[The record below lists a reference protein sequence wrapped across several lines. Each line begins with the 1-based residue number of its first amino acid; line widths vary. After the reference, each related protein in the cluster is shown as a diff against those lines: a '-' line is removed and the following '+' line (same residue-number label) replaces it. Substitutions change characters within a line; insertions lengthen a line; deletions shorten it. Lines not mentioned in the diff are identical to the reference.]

1 MTETGGKRDH
11 DHLVL
16 WIRIA
21 VGVAL
26 GVGAG
31 LVIPL
36 PDGATKVTYVLVG
49 FVVAGLAFAL
59 PLLVTAMRLD
69 AAGTVAHVDGL
80 GESRNL
86 IDVLAL
92 VAALASL
99 AGVANMLLKPDG
111 GPKVFEAVVSV
122 ATIAVAWLV
131 IHTVYTVRYAR
142 HFVNAQPGCITFG
155 GSQDH
160 PRMSDFAYLSFC
172 LGMTFQVSD
181 QTLNTS
187 EVRKIV
193 FFHTLLSYVL
203 GTGIVATTINL
214 VAGLAA

>member
-1 MTETGGKRDH
+1 MS
-11 DHLVL
+11 
-16 WIRIA
+16 A
-21 VGVAL
+21 
-26 GVGAG
+26 
-31 LVIPL
+31 
-36 PDGATKVTYVLVG
+36 GATGISHILIG
-49 FVVAGLAFAL
+49 FVVAGLAFAV
-59 PLLVTAMRLD
+59 PLLVMAMRLD
-69 AAGTVAHVDGL
+69 AAATAEHVDGL

-86 IDVLAL
+86 VDVLAL

-99 AGVANMLLKPDG
+99 GGVANMLLQPDG

-122 ATIAVAWLV
+122 ATIAVSWLM

-142 HFVNAQPGCITFG
+142 HYVNAQPGCITFG
-155 GSQDH
+155 DSKDEPQ
-160 PRMSDFAYLSFC
+160 MSDFAYLSFC

-181 QTLNTS
+181 QTMNTP

-214 VAGLAA
+214 VAGLAG

>member
-1 MTETGGKRDH
+1 MTTVIRQDH

-16 WIRIA
+16 WLRI
-21 VGVAL
+21 
-26 GVGAG
+26 GVGAVLGVLAG
-31 LVIPL
+31 LLIPL
-36 PDGATKVTYVLVG
+36 PDGATRISHILIG
-49 FVVAGLAFAL
+49 FVVAGLAFAV
-59 PLLVTAMRLD
+59 PLLVMAMRLD
-69 AAGTVAHVDGL
+69 AAGTKEHVDGL

-86 IDVLAL
+86 VDVLAL

-99 AGVANMLLKPDG
+99 GGVANMLLQPDG
-111 GPKVFEAVVSV
+111 GPKVFEALVSV
-122 ATIAVAWLV
+122 ATIAVAWLM
-131 IHTVYTVRYAR
+131 IHTVYMVRYAR
-142 HFVNAQPGCITFG
+142 HYVNAQPGCITFDG
-155 GSQDH
+155 DAE

-181 QTLNTS
+181 QTMNTP

-214 VAGLAA
+214 VAGLAG